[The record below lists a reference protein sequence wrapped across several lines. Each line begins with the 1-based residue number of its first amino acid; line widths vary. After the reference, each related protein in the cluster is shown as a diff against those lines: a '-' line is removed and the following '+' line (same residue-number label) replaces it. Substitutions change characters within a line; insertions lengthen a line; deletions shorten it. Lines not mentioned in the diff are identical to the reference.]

1 MHPAKSVIFFTTATG
16 AGYGLMFWL
25 GVLALMGYL
34 PDDRVFAWASMVIGF
49 GLIVGGLLS
58 STLHLGHPERAW
70 RAFSQWRSSW
80 LSREGVMAILTFIP
94 LSLFAIYW
102 LFLGKSDDIAT
113 VFIAIGGIMSLI
125 TVFTTAMIYASLKTI
140 PAWHNIWTKLGY
152 LALCLMSGALLVLIL
167 IGMTASQ
174 TDQFNALEF
183 SLVMFLMTVVL
194 GLVTKLAYW
203 RHIKHKKATSTSE
216 TATGLGRFGKVRFAG
231 SPHTA
236 DNYLLKEMGFQ
247 IARKHAA
254 KLRWFALLFGFVFP
268 LLIVLAI
275 IFLRIGREQICG
287 IVPPCFP
294 TSFSNLGKVMLL
306 LAGLSCAIGLIIERW
321 LFFAEA
327 KHVVTL
333 YYGES
338 EV

>member
-1 MHPAKSVIFFTTATG
+1 
-16 AGYGLMFWL
+16 
-25 GVLALMGYL
+25 MGYL

-94 LSLFAIYW
+94 LSLFAIFW
-102 LFLGKSDDIAT
+102 LFLGKNDGVAT
-113 VFIAIGGIMSLI
+113 AFIVVGGLMSFI

-152 LALCLMSGALLVLIL
+152 LTLCLMSGALLCYILAVVTNTGRIAPDFHYLIIGL
-167 IGMTASQ
+167 IISSLLIKLIYWQRISYSKPVSTAES
-174 TDQFNALEF
+174 
-183 SLVMFLMTVVL
+183 
-194 GLVTKLAYW
+194 
-203 RHIKHKKATSTSE
+203 
-216 TATGLGRFGKVRFAG
+216 ATGLGKFGKISFAG
-231 SPHTA
+231 SPHSA

-247 IARKHAA
+247 IARKHAR
-254 KLRWFALLFGFVFP
+254 KLRVIAILTGFVIPATLILLFAALP
-268 LLIVLAI
+268 DSDLLVIKSTI
-275 IFLRIGREQICG
+275 I
-287 IVPPCFP
+287 
-294 TSFSNLGKVMLL
+294 

-338 EV
+338 KV